1 MRRVR
6 TIDALVVWVLS
17 IILAAVFV
25 VMGIPKLLG
34 TETIGL
40 QAAAMHGFPP
50 FIRIIVGVAETVGGI
65 ALLLPPIATTAAIC
79 LAAAMV
85 PATITQIM
93 SGESGVWV
101 PLLLCAALLYV
112 AWRRNAALVRAQ
124 YDGFRATP
132 HPMLYEGVLA
142 GSIGAL
148 VIAVWFL
155 VIDAIAGHPFF
166 TPATLGHGLLTG
178 LGFGPESYGPTI
190 EVLAYTVF
198 HFAAFMLV
206 GVVASA
212 IVYLARQQPS
222 ILFAFILLFA
232 VTEVGIYTLVG
243 MLHVA
248 SPLGRLAWLQI
259 MIGNIIAALAMGT
272 FFLRRHRELGD
283 QFRHSLDW
291 ETVEVPEELA
301 VRPDDAG
308 YRYGGAQAAAA
319 GVLTSDSAPPPTNP
333 RLP

>member
-6 TIDALVVWVLS
+6 TIDALVVWGLS

-40 QAAAMHGFPP
+40 QAAAMRGFPS
-50 FIRIIVGVAETVGGI
+50 FIRIAVGVAETVGGI

-101 PLLLCAALLYV
+101 PIVLCAALLYV
-112 AWRRNAALVRAQ
+112 AWRRNAVLMRAQ

-132 HPMLYEGVLA
+132 HPMLYEGVFA

-148 VIAVWFL
+148 AIALWFFA
-155 VIDAIAGHPFF
+155 IDAIAGRPFF
-166 TPATLGHGLLTG
+166 TPATLGHGLLSG

-206 GVVASA
+206 GLVASS

-259 MIGNIIAALAMGT
+259 MIGNVIAALAMGA
-272 FFLRRHRELGD
+272 FFLRRHRELGEE
-283 QFRHSLDW
+283 FRHSLDW
-291 ETVEVPEELA
+291 ETVEVPDELG
-301 VRPDDAG
+301 VRADDAG
-308 YRYGGAQAAAA
+308 YRYGGAPPAA
-319 GVLTSDSAPPPTNP
+319 GVLTTDSASPPTNP

>member
-1 MRRVR
+1 MRRDR
-6 TIDALVVWVLS
+6 TIDALVVWTLS
-17 IILAAVFV
+17 ILLAAVFV

-40 QAAAMHGFPP
+40 QAAAMRGFPS
-50 FIRIIVGVAETVGGI
+50 FIRIAVGVAETVGGI

-101 PLLLCAALLYV
+101 PILLCAALLFV
-112 AWRRNAALVRAQ
+112 AWRRNAELVRAQ
-124 YDGFRATP
+124 YADFRAAP
-132 HPMLYEGVLA
+132 HPMLYEGVIA

-148 VIAVWFL
+148 VIALWFL
-155 VIDAIAGHPFF
+155 AIDAIAGHPFF
-166 TPATLGHGLLTG
+166 TPATLGHGLLSA

-190 EVLAYTVF
+190 EALAYTAF

-206 GVVASA
+206 GLAAAA
-212 IVYLARQQPS
+212 IVYHARRQPS
-222 ILFAFILLFA
+222 ILFAFILIFA

-243 MLHVA
+243 LLHVA

-259 MIGNIIAALAMGT
+259 MIGNVIAALAMGL

-283 QFRHSLDW
+283 QFRRSLDW
-291 ETVEVPEELA
+291 EAAETPEELA
-301 VRPDDAG
+301 LRADDAG
-308 YRYGGAQAAAA
+308 YRYGARPAAA
-319 GVLTSDSAPPPTNP
+319 GVLTSDSATPPTNP